1 MSKEK
6 LFALY
11 LAKNPGFDSE
21 TITFT
26 REGLKKFFNTT
37 YDTAYKQGFNQQPDT
52 DEYEEEEEFSP
63 LYTSNTAS
71 VEELLG
77 FFGMRR

>member
-11 LAKNPGFDSE
+11 LAKNPGFNSE

-26 REGLKKFFNTT
+26 RSGLRKFFNTT
-37 YDTAYKQGFNQQPDT
+37 YDAAYKQGFNQQPDT
-52 DEYEEEEEFSP
+52 DEYEEEEFS
-63 LYTSNTAS
+63 LAYTANTAS
-71 VEELLG
+71 VEGLLG
-77 FFGMRR
+77 LFGMRR

>member
-11 LAKNPGFDSE
+11 LAKNPGFNSE

-26 REGLKKFFNTT
+26 QEGLKKFFNTT

-52 DEYEEEEEFSP
+52 DEHEEEFSP
-63 LYTSNTAS
+63 AYTANTAN
-71 VEELLG
+71 VDELLG
-77 FFGMRR
+77 LFGMRR

>member
-26 REGLKKFFNTT
+26 RSGLRKFFNTT
-37 YDTAYKQGFNQQPDT
+37 YDAAYKQGFNQTPDS
-52 DEYEEEEEFSP
+52 DEYEEEFSP
-63 LYTSNTAS
+63 SYTANTAS
-71 VEELLG
+71 VDELLG
-77 FFGMRR
+77 LFGMRK

>member
-11 LAKNPGFDSE
+11 LAKNPGFSSE

-26 REGLKKFFNTT
+26 QEGLKKFFNTT
-37 YDTAYKQGFNQQPDT
+37 YDAAYKQGFNQQPDT
-52 DEYEEEEEFSP
+52 DEYEEEDEFISP
-63 LYTSNTAS
+63 SSSARFQD
-71 VEELLG
+71 LLNI
-77 FFGMRR
+77 FGMSR

>member
-26 REGLKKFFNTT
+26 RSGLKKFFNTT
-37 YDTAYKQGFNQQPDT
+37 YDAAYRQGFNQQPD
-52 DEYEEEEEFSP
+52 EHEEEFSP
-63 LYTSNTAS
+63 SYTANTAS

-77 FFGMRR
+77 MFGMRR

>member
-26 REGLKKFFNTT
+26 RSGLKKFFNTT
-37 YDTAYKQGFNQQPDT
+37 YDAAYKQGFNQNPDS
-52 DEYEEEEEFSP
+52 DEYEEEFSP
-63 LYTSNTAS
+63 AYTVNTAS
-71 VEELLG
+71 VDELLG
-77 FFGMRR
+77 MFGMRR

>member
-11 LAKNPGFDSE
+11 LAKNPSLSGE

-26 REGLKKFFNTT
+26 RSGLKKFFNTT
-37 YDTAYKQGFNQQPDT
+37 YDAAYKQGFNQQPDT
-52 DEYEEEEEFSP
+52 DEYEEEEFSP
-63 LYTSNTAS
+63 AYSANTAS

-77 FFGMRR
+77 MFGMRR

>member
-26 REGLKKFFNTT
+26 RSGLRKFFNTT
-37 YDTAYKQGFNQQPDT
+37 YDAAYKQGFNQQPDS
-52 DEYEEEEEFSP
+52 DEYEEEFSP
-63 LYTSNTAS
+63 AYSANTAS

-77 FFGMRR
+77 LFGMRR